1 MVSLREGPAP
11 LALFPLQVACIQDT
25 ACLILFPNLL
35 LTSMLPKLTIIL
47 IRSLVPHLLQHICF
61 HRPCLLRPCN
71 NTYSPLQGKSLH
83 SRARLIPL
91 LKEGR
96 EAIQINLP
104 LVLVDPILK
113 VLTLTLLT
121 SNKALSSSR
130 IGRFAQISLV
140 RVAVFTVI
148 TPTIVPSYLR
158 CGRCGSLK
166 PHCEDN
172 MPPLML
178 PLM

>member
-1 MVSLREGPAP
+1 M
-11 LALFPLQVACIQDT
+11 
-25 ACLILFPNLL
+25 
-35 LTSMLPKLTIIL
+35 
-47 IRSLVPHLLQHICF
+47 
-61 HRPCLLRPCN
+61 
-71 NTYSPLQGKSLH
+71 H

-91 LKEGR
+91 LLKEGR
-96 EAIQINLP
+96 EEIQTNLP

-121 SNKALSSSR
+121 SNRALSPSR
-130 IGRFAQISLV
+130 TGLFALISLV
-140 RVAVFTVI
+140 RVVVFMVI
-148 TPTIVPSYLR
+148 TSMTVPSYHR